1 MMTMN
6 NNKKILII
14 DDDEDTRS
22 IYVDVFK
29 KNDFEVIE
37 ASDGV
42 EGLDK
47 ATSEEGIDVIFTGI
61 IMPRMDGFQMIE
73 ALKERTETANI
84 PIFINSHLGR
94 EDDKKKSDELG
105 VEGFIIRGVVSPAQ
119 AVRKILHQLDGEEY
133 DLKID
138 PLDLDGQ
145 EFIKKFNFPEEFLC
159 DNCGKALVINVR
171 AEKDGFKGKI
181 KCSGCG
187 KVF

>member
-1 MMTMN
+1 MTTD

-14 DDDEDTRS
+14 DDDDEVRD
-22 IYVDVFK
+22 IYVEVFK

-37 ASDGV
+37 ARDGV

-61 IMPRMDGFQMIE
+61 IMPRMDGFQMIQ
-73 ALKERTETANI
+73 ALKERTGTVNI

-94 EDDKKKSDELG
+94 EGDKRKSDELG
-105 VEGFIIRGVVSPAQ
+105 VKGFIVRGVVSPTQ
-119 AVRKILHQLDGEEY
+119 AVRKVIHQLDEEEY

-145 EFIKKFNFPEEFLC
+145 EFIQKFNFPEGLLC
-159 DNCGKALVINVR
+159 NNCGKSLVISMKAN
-171 AEKDGFKGKI
+171 EDGFKGRI
-181 KCSGCG
+181 KCPECG
-187 KVF
+187 KIY